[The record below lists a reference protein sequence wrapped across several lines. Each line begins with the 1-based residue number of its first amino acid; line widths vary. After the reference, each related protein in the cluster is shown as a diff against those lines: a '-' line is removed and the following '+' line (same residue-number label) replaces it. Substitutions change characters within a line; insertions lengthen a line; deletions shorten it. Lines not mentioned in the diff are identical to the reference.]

1 MPCNASY
8 RRFIF
13 GKVFSYVLQID
24 MHLIFTAMLTK
35 FYSCKKWV
43 LHSGKP
49 HVSHWKVPDHWTP
62 RPFMSELRD
71 LSPSL
76 RVNDTQHHETRTLST
91 KEGPTALG
99 TNMPSNKDGLNP
111 TPPHMVRQSLAI
123 SIEEHCLPLGGGGGR
138 DLEDKPGEPSLIT
151 DSTCPTEA
159 YRLSAAKG

>member
-1 MPCNASY
+1 
-8 RRFIF
+8 
-13 GKVFSYVLQID
+13 VLQIH

-49 HVSHWKVPDHWTP
+49 HVSHRKVPDHWTP
-62 RPFMSELRD
+62 RPFMSELRE

-91 KEGPTALG
+91 KEEPTALG

-123 SIEEHCLPLGGGGGR
+123 SIEEHCLPLGGG

-159 YRLSAAKG
+159 YRWSAAQG